1 MPDKISVGVP
11 TMKSMGSSF
20 GDWGVGLA
28 GGAIYGLA
36 QAFLG
41 TGLLGSVLAPIAAGS
56 FLKGTRGTVIA
67 TVAGFQ
73 AASDLLGGLISGFG
87 GGGQNPPEEVM

>member
-1 MPDKISVGVP
+1 MPDKQTVGVP
-11 TMKSMGSSF
+11 TMRSMGTAF

-28 GGAIYGLA
+28 GGGIYYLA

-41 TGLLGSVLAPIAAGS
+41 TGIFGSVLAPIAAGS

-67 TVAGFQ
+67 TIAGFQ
-73 AASDLLGGLISGFG
+73 AAEDLLGGLLGGLFSG
-87 GGGQNPPEEVM
+87 GGSNDEVM